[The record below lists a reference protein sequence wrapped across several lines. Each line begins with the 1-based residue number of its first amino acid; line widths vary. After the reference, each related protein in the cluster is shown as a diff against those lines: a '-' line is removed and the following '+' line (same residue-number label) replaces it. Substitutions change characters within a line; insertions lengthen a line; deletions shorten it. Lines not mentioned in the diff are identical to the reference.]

1 MSRASAVLKF
11 LSKNSMLLQ
20 NVAKGWNVLG
30 HWCSNLWAAK
40 LGIYHSNVY
49 GKISFAL
56 LNILS
61 NVNIL
66 GYKNKLFIF
75 REI

>member
-11 LSKNSMLLQ
+11 LPKNSMLLQ
-20 NVAKGWNVLG
+20 NAAKEWHMLG
-30 HWCSNLWAAK
+30 HWFSNLWAAK
-40 LGIYHSNVY
+40 LGICYSNVY
-49 GKISFAL
+49 GKILFAL

-66 GYKNKLFIF
+66 GYKNKLFNF